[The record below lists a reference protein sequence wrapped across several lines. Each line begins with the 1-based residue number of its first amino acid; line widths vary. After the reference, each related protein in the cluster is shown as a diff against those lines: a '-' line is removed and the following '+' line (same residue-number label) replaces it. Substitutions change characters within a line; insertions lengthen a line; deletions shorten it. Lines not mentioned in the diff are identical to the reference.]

1 MEVGKVA
8 QLYPQYKAFLSITD
22 RRQNNS
28 GSLDGLE
35 RRTGIDRR
43 QIRIDVKLKED
54 LEKTKDQTQV
64 FLYFFPM
71 GRKLFTAIND
81 FQGND
86 FLKFT
91 GDIGRMLNDLPE
103 DVRDT
108 KSALKPSENLDFEYQ
123 KPFSFTRGTVIS
135 KFKAGK
141 FLQPYDK
148 TLFDSIFIK
157 RLLVKFG
164 MDNYIKKDGKIKIEG
179 NLLAKIL
186 GRAFMRIPKLSIGF
200 VGLMESIHV
209 LCSKKN
215 KPKEAVKS
223 VISMTSVI
231 SCIGVIGA
239 LGAFYGGLVGF
250 MGMAA
255 GYVLGKHISNLAN
268 TTIDQKLSPVTS
280 PWIHQ

>member
-1 MEVGKVA
+1 MEVGKIA
-8 QLYPQYKAFLSITD
+8 QLYPQYKAFLSVTD
-22 RRQNNS
+22 RRQNNA

-43 QIRIDVKLKED
+43 QIRIDDKLKND
-54 LEKTKDQTQV
+54 LEKTKDQTQA

-71 GRKLFTAIND
+71 VRKLFTAIND

-108 KSALKPSENLDFEYQ
+108 KSVLKPSENLDFEYQ

-141 FLQPYDK
+141 YLRKYDQ
-148 TLFDSIFIK
+148 TLFDYRWFK
-157 RLLVKFG
+157 KLLAKCGMTDVVKKGEKF
-164 MDNYIKKDGKIKIEG
+164 KIEG
-179 NLLAKIL
+179 SILAKIL
-186 GRAFMRIPKLSIGF
+186 GRAAMRIPKLSVYF
-200 VGLMESIHV
+200 AGLMESIHV
-209 LCSKKN
+209 VCSKKD

-231 SCIGVIGA
+231 SCIGILGA
-239 LGAFYGGLVGF
+239 IGAFYGGLVGF
-250 MGMAA
+250 MGMAL
-255 GYVLGKHISNLAN
+255 GYVLGKHISSLAN
-268 TTIDQKLSPVTS
+268 TIIDRKPSPLTS
-280 PWIHQ
+280 P